1 MSSLRGPCS
10 LNQVISHSPVII
22 LWGELLESRPIDF
35 VTDSIGRYGYTVQEI
50 VMEQSPFDRIV
61 FEADRERMSATFREA
76 IRDRRNSLVMDYRIV
91 DREGR
96 ARWVEDR
103 TTFYYDERDD
113 AHLYQSFL
121 MDITERKLTEG
132 RMALLH
138 EMSMAFMEE
147 LDADAL
153 IKKILVKAA
162 AFVGA
167 SDGLISVLEDNGE
180 YRRNMYGVGLYE
192 PLVGMRIP
200 LDKGFQG
207 EVMRTNRRIIVDD
220 YRNYPERMNL
230 VEYRDITTVIGI
242 PLHRGD
248 RLLGAISITFRG
260 GVKANSLAEEQLN
273 LLDQFAAAAS
283 IALDNAR
290 LFGEACREAEV
301 RKEAERKVAEG
312 YARLCKT
319 FTDVIRTMGKI
330 VGKKDPY
337 TIEHQERVAGLAAEL
352 GARMGLGAEQCEGLR
367 IAGLVHDIG
376 KIEVPGEIL
385 SKPGKLSRIEFKLI
399 KAHAQSGYDILKE
412 VDFPWPV
419 AEVARQHHERLDGS
433 GYPLGLRGEEILPE
447 ARILAVADVV
457 EAMTSHRPYRPS
469 LGLSAA
475 LDEIGSKRGALYDAN
490 AVDACLAL
498 FEEQPEFIMA
508 E

>member
-1 MSSLRGPCS
+1 M
-10 LNQVISHSPVII
+10 
-22 LWGELLESRPIDF
+22 LESRPIDF
-35 VTDSIGRYGYTVQEI
+35 MTDSIGRYGYTVQEI

-283 IALDNAR
+283 IALLAIPH
-290 LFGEACREAEV
+290 LGEAHFEPSNRS
-301 RKEAERKVAEG
+301 
-312 YARLCKT
+312 
-319 FTDVIRTMGKI
+319 FI
-330 VGKKDPY
+330 
-337 TIEHQERVAGLAAEL
+337 
-352 GARMGLGAEQCEGLR
+352 
-367 IAGLVHDIG
+367 
-376 KIEVPGEIL
+376 GEI
-385 SKPGKLSRIEFKLI
+385 
-399 KAHAQSGYDILKE
+399 
-412 VDFPWPV
+412 
-419 AEVARQHHERLDGS
+419 ERGDATPSL
-433 GYPLGLRGEEILPE
+433 LTVEK
-447 ARILAVADVV
+447 LAVA
-457 EAMTSHRPYRPS
+457 
-469 LGLSAA
+469 LGVGLAGLMA
-475 LDEIGSKRGALYDAN
+475 RCEPEL
-490 AVDACLAL
+490 VD
-498 FEEQPEFIMA
+498 
-508 E
+508 